1 MHAQNV
7 INACIH
13 VFALRKMDNNSLYNF
28 EASLPPGITN
38 SANNCY
44 ASSVIQCL
52 LNHSVFLS
60 TSEEINE
67 EHDVCEK
74 CMKSGKKHIQ

>member
-1 MHAQNV
+1 MS
-7 INACIH
+7 IH
-13 VFALRKMDNNSLYNF
+13 VFALRKMENNSLYNKNF
-28 EASLPPGITN
+28 EALLPPRITN

-67 EHDVCEK
+67 EHNVCEK